1 MSEDIDV
8 QHRRKSDDSVTS
20 WLKDKVVAPL
30 IVAFIIGSSAG
41 GIALY
46 KKIDDLSIQMTQ
58 QYTQQQGRELELRT
72 AQLERE
78 LTVVKSNMV
87 SLELLKRLE
96 QAMSLLAANGQND
109 KSMAVIASTIRS
121 ELDTRKYTQEQ
132 NKGNK

>member
-1 MSEDIDV
+1 MSEDANL
-8 QHRRKSDDSVTS
+8 HRRKSDDSLGS

-30 IVAFIIGSSAG
+30 IVAFIVGSSAG

-46 KKIDDLSIQMTQ
+46 KKIDDLSVQMTQ
-58 QYTQQQGRELELRT
+58 QYTQQEGHELELRI
-72 AQLERE
+72 AALERE
-78 LTVVKSNMV
+78 TAVIRANMV

-121 ELDTRKYTQEQ
+121 ELDTRKYAQEQ